1 MRVWL
6 CSPLTCGCG
15 WAGLRLLGIKRLLDM
30 LRPLWMPAICFRSSP
45 QHWQRLQSR
54 KRASTLSPK

>member
-1 MRVWL
+1 V
-6 CSPLTCGCG
+6 
-15 WAGLRLLGIKRLLDM
+15 LRLLGIKRLLDM
-30 LRPLWMPAICFRSSP
+30 LRPLFMPAKRFRSSP